1 MVILT
6 EIYIKQGEVK
16 FMSSRTYDE
25 LMKNVK
31 TYIDDYNDLELIAKA
46 FSYASKLHE
55 GQKRQSGEDYVSH
68 PITVAFILSEM
79 KADADT
85 ICAALLHDTI
95 EDTDTTREK
104 LEILFNK
111 DIAMLVDGVTKISK
125 MNFSSREEQVATNTR
140 KIITSLNED
149 VRIVLIKLADRLHNM
164 RTLGFKNEFKQK
176 ENALET
182 MEIFVPLAY
191 YLGAYQIK
199 NELEDLSFRY
209 LKPDIYEEI
218 SSILDKARPSLE
230 EITSEMLQVIQELL
244 EQRDMPFE
252 LKARVKNVYGI
263 YKNVIKGKKLV
274 DIHDLLAIKVI
285 VDDIKDC
292 YLALGA
298 IHSKY
303 TPLNSKFKDY
313 ISMPKTNMYQSL
325 HTTVFGPQDRL
336 VQIQMRTYDMD
347 KVDTYGLSAYWD
359 INKGN
364 AVTTMQEDL
373 KTKFQFFKSL
383 AEINALTS
391 DNQEFVSQVKGE
403 LFGSSVYVYTPKGDI
418 IELPYGSTPI
428 DFAYK
433 IHTDI
438 GNTMVGAIVNDSPVA
453 IDYTLQNKDRVRILT
468 DPLAFGPRQEWQGK
482 AHTTRAKRLIK
493 EFNK

>member
-1 MVILT
+1 
-6 EIYIKQGEVK
+6 
-16 FMSSRTYDE
+16 MSSRTYDE
-25 LMKNVK
+25 LIENVK
-31 TYIDDYNDLELIAKA
+31 LYIDDDNDLELISKA

-55 GQKRQSGEDYVSH
+55 GQKRQSGEDYVCH

-111 DIAMLVDGVTKISK
+111 DISMLVDGVTKISK

-140 KIITSLNED
+140 KIITSLDED

-164 RTLGFKNEFKQK
+164 RTLEFKSEFKQK

-191 YLGAYQIK
+191 YLGAYKIK
-199 NELEDLSFRY
+199 NELEDLSFKY
-209 LKPDIYEEI
+209 LKPDIYKEI
-218 SSILDKARPSLE
+218 NDILDRAKPSLE
-230 EITSEMLQVIQELL
+230 EITMEMLQVINELL
-244 EQRDMPFE
+244 RERNMPFD

-263 YKNVIKGKKLV
+263 YKNVVKGKKLV

-298 IHSKY
+298 VHSAY

-313 ISMPKTNMYQSL
+313 IAMPKTNMYQAL
-325 HTTVFGPQDRL
+325 HTTVFGSKDRL

-347 KVDTYGLSAYWD
+347 KIDTYGLSAYWD
-359 INKGN
+359 LNKVT
-364 AVTTMQEDL
+364 AATTMQEDL

-383 AEINALTS
+383 VEINALTS

-418 IELPYGSTPI
+418 IELPFGSTPI

-453 IDYTLQNKDRVRILT
+453 IDYTLQNKDRVKILT

-493 EFNK
+493 EFNR

>member
-1 MVILT
+1 
-6 EIYIKQGEVK
+6 
-16 FMSSRTYDE
+16 MSTRNYDD
-25 LMKNVK
+25 LIRNVK
-31 TYIDDYNDLELIAKA
+31 TYIAEEKDLDLIFKS

-68 PITVAFILSEM
+68 PLTVAFILSEM
-79 KADADT
+79 KADANT

-95 EDTDTTREK
+95 EDTDVTKDK
-104 LEILFNK
+104 LEVLFNE

-125 MNFSSREEQVATNTR
+125 MNFSSKEEQVATNTR
-140 KIITSLNED
+140 KIITSLDED

-164 RTLGFKNEFKQK
+164 RTLGFKSEFKQK

-191 YLGAYQIK
+191 YLGAYKIK

-209 LKPDIYEEI
+209 LKPEIYEEI
-218 SSILDKARPSLE
+218 SSILDKAKPSLE
-230 EITSEMLQVIQELL
+230 EITFEMLQDIKELL
-244 EQRDMPFE
+244 EQRAIPFE
-252 LKARVKNVYGI
+252 LTARIKNVYGV
-263 YKNVIKGKKLV
+263 YKNVTKGKKLV

-285 VDDIKDC
+285 VADIKDC
-292 YLALGA
+292 YLSLGA

-313 ISMPKTNMYQSL
+313 IAMPKTNMYSAL

-336 VQIQMRTYDMD
+336 VQLQMRTQDMD
-347 KVDTYGLSAYWD
+347 KIDTYGLSAYW
-359 INKGN
+359 
-364 AVTTMQEDL
+364 ALHREAAATTMQEDL

-391 DNQEFVSQVKGE
+391 DNQEFVYQVKDE
-403 LFGSSVYVYTPKGDI
+403 LFGNSIYVYTPRGEI
-418 IELPYGSTPI
+418 IELPKGATPI

-433 IHTDI
+433 IHTEI
-438 GNTMVGAIVNDSPVA
+438 GNTMVGATVNDAPVA
-453 IDYTLQNKDRVRILT
+453 IDYILQNKDRVKILT
-468 DPLAFGPRQEWQGK
+468 DPLAFGPRKEWQGK
-482 AHTTRAKRLIK
+482 AYTMKAKRLIK
-493 EFNK
+493 EFNR